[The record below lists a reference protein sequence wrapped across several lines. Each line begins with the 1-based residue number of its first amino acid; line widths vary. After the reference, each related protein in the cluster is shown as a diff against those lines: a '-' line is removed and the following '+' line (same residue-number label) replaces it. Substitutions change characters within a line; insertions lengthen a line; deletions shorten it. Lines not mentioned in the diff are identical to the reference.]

1 MEKTPVN
8 IISGFLG
15 SGKTTAI
22 IKLLHQKTEDENWAV
37 IINEFGKVS
46 IDGQTLQS
54 SSRAGTVFDIS
65 GGCICC
71 SARVYFQEN
80 LEKIIQLGN
89 YQRIIIEPSGLGGI
103 DMITAIVVTIPELQL
118 MPAICLVDITA
129 VENPRLIIN
138 MIYRSQIAKADII
151 VFSKCDLLADPET
164 LNRMEN
170 QFKSAFPEK
179 RSYLLEAELSPAK
192 FQAYS
197 CDAKKKFNCH
207 RDFASH
213 ANLTD
218 EKYYE
223 KHFLF
228 SNNQFFD
235 ASKLKRFFKEH
246 SQIIRSK
253 GHIQTED
260 GWKLINYTLSGCVFE
275 LCNPK
280 NQGELV
286 IIAEKSEYDQFPDF
300 KKKIESL
307 LI

>member
-71 SARVYFQEN
+71 SARGYFQEN

-118 MPAICLVDITA
+118 MPTICLVDITA
-129 VENPRLIIN
+129 VENPRLMIN
-138 MIYRSQIAKADII
+138 MIYRSQIANADII

-164 LNRMEN
+164 LNRMKN
-170 QFKSAFPEK
+170 QFKSAFLEK

-192 FQAYS
+192 LQTYS
-197 CDAKKKFNCH
+197 CDAKKKFNYH
-207 RDFASH
+207 RDFASL

-260 GWKLINYTLSGCVFE
+260 GWKLVNYTLSGCVFE